1 MNVGGAPDIREDE
14 ELEEEE
20 EEEMSEDDDEMADF
34 IVDEEDVY
42 ELGSSSKYVLFSLNQ
57 ILDLQNAELLSIY
70 MTCLTTHV
78 GSLLFLLSIDNFE
91 MYVIGGKR

>member
-1 MNVGGAPDIREDE
+1 
-14 ELEEEE
+14 
-20 EEEMSEDDDEMADF
+20 MADF

-57 ILDLQNAELLSIY
+57 ILDLQNAQRLSIY
-70 MTCLTTHV
+70 MTCLTHV

>member
-42 ELGSSSKYVLFSLNQ
+42 ELGSSSKYVLFILNQ
-57 ILDLQNAELLSIY
+57 ILYLQNAELLSIY
-70 MTCLTTHV
+70 MTCLTHF